1 MNESSTASAPIALF
15 VHRRPS
21 HTQQTLQ
28 ALARNEGA
36 HLSPLYVF
44 ADGARSSEEAAAV
57 AETREV
63 VRHAEGFASVHVTE
77 RSVNMGLA
85 QSLIEG
91 IDDVLRRHGR
101 VIVIEDDIVTAPY
114 FLRFVNACLEH
125 YAEQPKVMHISG
137 YNLPI
142 RAQGLPEVALTRW
155 AGSWGWATWS
165 RAWKRPDRD
174 ARAIMARFT
183 REQRAQFDLDCQGTD
198 FWYQL
203 EANRDGLMRTWAVFW
218 YAHVFLSGGL
228 CAIPRTSLVRNIGH
242 DGSGVHSKA
251 THRYDSALQQ
261 EPVLD
266 VSTELFENPLMLAR
280 IQAYYRAH
288 RPSRWRM
295 LARKA
300 NRWLHR

>member
-1 MNESSTASAPIALF
+1 MDDPPTAAAPIALF

-21 HTQQTLQ
+21 HTKQTLQ

-36 HLSPLYVF
+36 RSSPLFVF
-44 ADGARSSEEAAAV
+44 ADGPRSPGEAAAV
-57 AETREV
+57 AETLDV
-63 VRHAEGFASVHVTE
+63 VRSAQGFASVHVTA
-77 RSVNMGLA
+77 RPVNVGLA
-85 QSLIEG
+85 QSLISG
-91 IDDVLRRHGR
+91 IDDVLRGHDR

-114 FLRFVNACLEH
+114 FLQFINRCLDH
-125 YAEQPKVMHISG
+125 YAAQPKVMHISG

-142 RAQGLPEVALTRW
+142 SAEGLPEVAMTRW

-165 RAWKRPDRD
+165 RAWKRPDCD
-174 ARAIMARFT
+174 ASAVMAHFT
-183 REQRAQFDLDCQGTD
+183 RRQRAQFDLDCQGAD

-242 DGSGVHSKA
+242 DGSGVHSEA
-251 THRYDSALQQ
+251 TDRYRGAFQQ
-261 EPVLD
+261 GPVIDLD
-266 VSTELFENPLMLAR
+266 TQLVENPLMLAR

-288 RPSRWRM
+288 APSPWRA
-295 LARKA
+295 LARRA
-300 NRWLHR
+300 NRWLRR